1 MALPPFPSIGPK
13 SGIHF
18 WDSSDAPFFKQLIVR
33 GGKPEPLFRTMRL
46 VRRFCGALLLGLS
59 ITIGVEDGL
68 RPAQAQEVSEAG
80 FQRFVQ
86 SLWPAAKARGISRAT
101 FDEAFRGVQPDPK
114 IIALTKKQSEFVR
127 PIWDYINGS
136 ISAQRL
142 QRGREMNAE
151 WSKTLA
157 AIERTYGVPR
167 SVVLGVWGMETNFG
181 SFTGSIYAVRA
192 LATLAYT
199 GYRDDFFKEEL
210 LIALQILDEEH
221 IDRDKMLGSWAGAMG
236 QTQFMPSSF
245 MKYAVD
251 GNRDGV
257 RDIWSSVPDAM
268 ASTANYLR
276 KQGWQPGLPWGFEVK
291 LPQSF
296 DFRHLKQN
304 FAYWQALGVR
314 RLDGKAMPRTGEASL
329 FLPGGANGPAF
340 LVTSNYDVIKTY
352 NSSDA
357 YAMGVAHLGDRIM
370 GGLPIQGAWPK
381 DQPMLAKDERQEL
394 QQRLARLG
402 FYEGETDGKFGSKT
416 REAVRNFQLRRGL
429 IPDGYADYA
438 VLREL
443 RTAR

>member
-1 MALPPFPSIGPK
+1 MPL
-13 SGIHF
+13 
-18 WDSSDAPFFKQLIVR
+18 
-33 GGKPEPLFRTMRL
+33 PLFP
-46 VRRFCGALLLGLS
+46 VRRFCGALLLSLS
-59 ITIGVEDGL
+59 FAFGVEGGT
-68 RPAQAQEVSEAG
+68 RPAQAQHASEAG

-86 SLWPAAKARGISRAT
+86 GLWPAAKARGVSRAT
-101 FDEAFRGVQPDPK
+101 FEEAFRGVQPDPK

-127 PIWDYINGS
+127 PIWDYINGA

-151 WSKTLA
+151 WSKTLT
-157 AIERTYGVPR
+157 AIEKAYGVPR
-167 SVVLGVWGMETNFG
+167 SVILGVWGMETNFG

-199 GYRDDFFKEEL
+199 GYRGDFFKEEL
-210 LIALQILDEEH
+210 LIALQILEGEH
-221 IDRDKMLGSWAGAMG
+221 IGRDKMLGSWAGAMG

-257 RDIWSSVPDAM
+257 RDIWASVPDAM

-276 KQGWQPGLPWGFEVK
+276 QHGWKPGLPWGFEVK
-291 LPQSF
+291 LPKGF
-296 DFRHLKQN
+296 DFHYLSGT
-304 FAYWQALGVR
+304 FAQWEYVGVR
-314 RLDGKAMPRTGEASL
+314 RADGKAMPQAGEANL
-329 FLPGGANGPAF
+329 FLPGGASGPAF
-340 LVTSNYDVIKTY
+340 LVTSNYDVIKAY

-357 YAMGVAHLGDRIM
+357 YAMGVAHLGDRVM
-370 GGLPIQGAWPK
+370 GGLPIQGSWPK
-381 DQPMLAKDERQEL
+381 DQPMLAKEERQEL

-402 FYEGETDGKFGSKT
+402 FYEGEMDGKFGSKT
-416 REAVRNFQLRRGL
+416 RDAVRNFQVGRGL